1 MFEDTK
7 GNSLTCAIIQFT
19 QLKSLCSCS
28 VGSNMPWSSPSMGIV
43 ILLVSEIIRTH
54 VIRHHCAQ
62 IRATSFDKLNII
74 LQQQSS
80 YIVSIFCKIL
90 NEIYCYVTQQCALN
104 HVNFPGRSEASLSF
118 SVYTRSILR
127 KRINIEAQW
136 EYWKAWFSAT
146 VKLELLIL
154 LGQSDWDSGVCSV
167 CGGHRG

>member
-28 VGSNMPWSSPSMGIV
+28 VGSNMPWSRPSMGIV

-62 IRATSFDKLNII
+62 IGATSFDKLNII

-80 YIVSIFCKIL
+80 SIVSFFCNIL
-90 NEIYCYVTQQCALN
+90 NEIYCDTTMRPN
-104 HVNFPGRSEASLSF
+104 HANFPGWSEPSLSF
-118 SVYTRSILR
+118 SVYTHSILR

-136 EYWKAWFSAT
+136 EYWKVWFSAT
-146 VKLELLIL
+146 VKLELRVL
-154 LGQSDWDSGVCSV
+154 LGQWDWDSGVCRV